1 MFFFTMIKIN
11 ENNIKFMVNEV
22 INRLLTESVSRVVY
36 HFTSIKTLID
46 ILRRDEFFLTMAT
59 NKSDSID
66 KKRLFY
72 LSTQRTRSSQIGY
85 GYNSRHS
92 NVRIEL
98 DGDALNQRYAGKS
111 YDYWYM
117 GTGQGERAKNDYH
130 RSSFEF
136 EDRILSNDPVIP
148 NARKYIKRVDI
159 LLNGRFENEVELAS
173 MALYMLREKVFVYDN
188 IRDFNAQT
196 DNTVND
202 KIANEYQNGM
212 VPLSKNVLNGL
223 KKKRNIQTLH
233 YLCSLYVR
241 KMTKSRYELKDK
253 SSLVV
258 DILAKFDLKAYCGD
272 VITRIWANEVFSNYC
287 MAEFAH
293 LLINTSGYS
302 PRKLNHEQMSDEANN
317 VMRFAAYVLK
327 IYGCSSFNELAS
339 KFQNNEIK

>member
-1 MFFFTMIKIN
+1 
-11 ENNIKFMVNEV
+11 MVKEA
-22 INRLLTESVSRVVY
+22 INRLLAESVSRVVY
-36 HFTSIKTLID
+36 HFTSINTLID
-46 ILRRDEFFLTMAT
+46 ILRRNEFFLTMAT

-72 LSTQRTRSSQIGY
+72 LSTQRTRSNQVGY
-85 GYNSRHS
+85 GYNSNHS
-92 NVRIEL
+92 NVRIVL
-98 DGDALNQRYAGKS
+98 DGDALNQRYSGKS

-130 RSSFEF
+130 RRSFEF

-159 LLNGRFENEVELAS
+159 LLNGRVKDEVTLAS
-173 MALYMLREKVFVYDN
+173 IALYMLREKVFVYDN

-202 KIANEYQNGM
+202 RIANEYQNG
-212 VPLSKNVLNGL
+212 VVTLSKNVFDGL
-223 KKKRNIQTLH
+223 KKKKNIETLH

-241 KMTKSRYELKDK
+241 KMTKSKYELKDK
-253 SSLVV
+253 NALVSGV
-258 DILAKFDLKAYCGD
+258 LKKFNLQDYCGD
-272 VITRIWANEVFSNYC
+272 VIIRIWANEVFSNYN

-293 LLINTSGYS
+293 SLINSSGYS

-327 IYGCSSFNELAS
+327 IYGCSSFNELAV
-339 KFQNNEIK
+339 KFHNNEIK